1 MSINEH
7 QSTIEEVTGAPN
19 APDVC
24 GDTARAEMIMERA
37 MCLLGD
43 KWTLMIVYNLRHG
56 KRRFGE
62 LLEVLGN
69 ISPKTLSQRLKQL
82 EEIRLV
88 ERRAYAEIPPRVEY
102 LLTDRGLMLTNIL
115 KAIQE
120 FGENC
125 LSDIPNLS
133 L

>member
-1 MSINEH
+1 
-7 QSTIEEVTGAPN
+7 
-19 APDVC
+19 
-24 GDTARAEMIMERA
+24 